1 MDDAAMLRPFVIAA
15 MFALVAPSLTV
26 AQENVPQNRGGIA
39 PHPGGPPPGGAPRL
53 APVPRPPMGPPPGA
67 GTFAPHPGGPPPG
80 AGTFAPHP
88 GGPPPG
94 VVVGPPPGGFQNH
107 PPGGPPPGAITGPP
121 PGDPRHFGGPG
132 GGGFAYHG
140 RSAAQVHVAPFVYP
154 QGYGY
159 QRWAV
164 GAVLPP
170 FFLTPDYYYADWAAL
185 GLDTPQPGYEWVRYG
200 PDLLL
205 VDLGTGEVVD
215 VAYDVF
221 D

>member
-1 MDDAAMLRPFVIAA
+1 MHRPFVIVAI
-15 MFALVAPSLTV
+15 FALVAPSLAM
-26 AQENVPQNRGGIA
+26 AQENVPQNRGGFA

-53 APVPRPPMGPPPGA
+53 APAPRPPMGPPPGGPPPGA

-107 PPGGPPPGAITGPP
+107 PPGGPPPGAIIGPP
-121 PGDPRHFGGPG
+121 PGDSRHFGGPG

-140 RSAAQVHVAPFVYP
+140 HSAAQVHVAPFVYP

-159 QRWAV
+159 QRC
-164 GAVLPP
+164 GRR
-170 FFLTPDYYYADWAAL
+170 
-185 GLDTPQPGYEWVRYG
+185 VRHCRRFSSRRTIIMPTG
-200 PDLLL
+200 PRSAWIRRRPAMNGCATDRISCWSI
-205 VDLGTGEVVD
+205 
-215 VAYDVF
+215 
-221 D
+221 

>member
-1 MDDAAMLRPFVIAA
+1 MLRPFVIVAI
-15 MFALVAPSLTV
+15 FALVVPSLAM
-26 AQENVPQNRGGIA
+26 AQENVPQNRGGFA

-53 APVPRPPMGPPPGA
+53 APAPRPPMGPR
-67 GTFAPHPGGPPPG
+67 PGGPPPG

-94 VVVGPPPGGFQNH
+94 VVVGPPPGGFQNR
-107 PPGGPPPGAITGPP
+107 PPGGPP

-140 RSAAQVHVAPFVYP
+140 HSAAQVHVAPFVYP

-159 QRWAV
+159 QRWVV

-185 GLDTPQPGYEWVRYG
+185 GLDTPPPGYEWVRYG

-205 VDLGTGEVVD
+205 VDLSTGEVVD